1 MLYEK
6 LFSIFDK
13 KSVILVKLSKVYA
26 ENDKPKT
33 DMSR

>member
-6 LFSIFDK
+6 LFSFFDK
-13 KSVILVKLSKVYA
+13 KFVILVKLSNVQA